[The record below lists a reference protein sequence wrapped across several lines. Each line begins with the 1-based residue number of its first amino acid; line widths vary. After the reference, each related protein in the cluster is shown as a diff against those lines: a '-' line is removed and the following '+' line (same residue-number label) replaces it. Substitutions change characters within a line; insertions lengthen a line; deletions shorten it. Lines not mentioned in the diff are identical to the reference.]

1 MTKVL
6 VTDGD
11 QRPALAIVRALGR
24 RGLTVFSGADTARCL
39 ASASKYS
46 TRPLVYPSAARDP
59 NRFVDFLLD
68 VIDRERIDVLLPV
81 ADDSTRAICRRQDE
95 VARHCAIAVPPADAF
110 EIAAD
115 KSRIAR
121 AAIRAGIPVPPTQFV
136 ADGSALP
143 MVLGALEYPVVVKP
157 FRSRLDID
165 GTCEHAGVHYA
176 TDERALR
183 ELYARVRY
191 LAHYPSLIQ
200 QRIVGPGIGMFV
212 LFDRGRLVAEF
223 AHRRLREKPPAGGV
237 SVLRESIP
245 VDPVLR
251 EHAIRL
257 LQPLGW
263 HGVAMVEFKQ
273 DNRTGVRCLMEVNG
287 RFWGSLQLAVD
298 AGIDFPW
305 LACELAQG
313 RALSRP
319 PEYTTGVISR
329 WLLGDLDQLLL
340 RLCRSARALDLP
352 PGMPSRT
359 RALAQ
364 FATTAG
370 PDVHLEI
377 ESVDDPGPFRFELGQ
392 YAGGLWNSAIRR
404 LRRRTRLP
412 HRPGQGCPAVPA
424 A

>member
-1 MTKVL
+1 MTRAL

-24 RGLTVFSGADTARCL
+24 RGLTVFAAAETARCL

-46 TRPLVYPSAARDP
+46 ARPVSYPSPGQDP
-59 NRFVDFLLD
+59 NRFVDFLID

-95 VARHCAIAVPPADAF
+95 VARHCAIAVPPAQAF
-110 EIAAD
+110 EAAAD
-115 KSRIAR
+115 KSRIVQ
-121 AAIRAGIPVPPTQFV
+121 AAIRAGIPVPRTHFV
-136 ADGSALP
+136 TDGAGLP
-143 MVLGALEYPVVVKP
+143 LVLGALEYPVVVKP
-157 FRSRLDID
+157 FRSRLDVD

-176 TDERALR
+176 GDERSLR

-191 LAHYPSLIQ
+191 LADYPSLIQ
-200 QRIVGPGIGMFV
+200 QRIVGPGIGVFT
-212 LFDRGRLVAEF
+212 LFERGRLVAEF

-251 EHAIRL
+251 EHALRL

-273 DNRTGVRCLMEVNG
+273 DSRTGVPYLMEVNG

-305 LACELAQG
+305 LASELAQG
-313 RALSRP
+313 RAPSRP
-319 PEYTTGVISR
+319 PEYTTGVRSR

-340 RLCRSARALDLP
+340 RLCRSPRALDLTSD
-352 PGMPSRT
+352 MPSRT
-359 RALAQ
+359 RAFAQ
-364 FATTAG
+364 FVTTAG
-370 PDVHLEI
+370 PSVHLEI
-377 ESVDDPGPFRFELGQ
+377 ESVDDPGPFRFELRQ
-392 YAGGLWNSAIRR
+392 YAGGLLNSAIRR

-412 HRPGQGCPAVPA
+412 HRAGRGCRAVPA